1 MKQISTRLGEQK
13 ISKLLLNLSLP
24 ATVGMLVNALYNL
37 VDTIFVG
44 RGVGAIAIGGL
55 TVAFPIQMIIMAFAM
70 MIGIGAASAISRSLG
85 EKNIERADYVAGN
98 SFLCVIILSAIIF
111 ALGLIFTE
119 PMLRIFG
126 STETILPYAKDYIKI
141 ILWGNI
147 FFSFAMS
154 SNNLIRAEGNAK
166 VAMASM
172 LIGAIFNII
181 LDPIFIFI
189 FKLGIKGAA
198 LATIISQ
205 FISFLYILTY
215 LYSGKSSLKIKLHHL
230 KPKINIIKEIFAV
243 GSAAFS
249 RQVSGSIVAIVVNNS
264 LRVFGGDIA
273 LIIVGMLQRITMF
286 MFMPLFGVIQG
297 MQPIVGFN
305 YGAKKYDRLKE
316 AVKLSLI
323 TATALATFS
332 WLIVELFP
340 AAIISIFTTD
350 TEIIT
355 KGSLVIRI
363 AVSMI
368 PFIGIQ
374 IVAAGLF
381 QSLGKAVPSLV
392 LSLLRQV
399 LLFIP
404 LVIILPR
411 VWGLRIMGIWIAYP
425 AADILSVI
433 LTVLYLRSELK
444 KMGFWFDNNLI
455 REELSDLT

>member
-1 MKQISTRLGEQK
+1 MKQLAARLGEEK
-13 ISKLLLNLSLP
+13 ISKLLVNLSLP
-24 ATVGMLVNALYNL
+24 ATIGMMVHALYNL

-44 RGVGAIAIGGL
+44 RGVGALAIGGL
-55 TVAFPIQMIIMAFAM
+55 TIAFPIQMVIMAFAQ

-85 EKNIERADYVAGN
+85 AKDIEKADYVAGN
-98 SFLCVIILSAIIF
+98 SFLLIIILSSIIAAI
-111 ALGLIFTE
+111 GLTFTE
-119 PMLRIFG
+119 PMLRLFG
-126 STETILPYAKDYIKI
+126 ATETILPYAKDYITI
-141 ILWGNI
+141 ILWGSI

-166 VAMASM
+166 IAMVTM
-172 LIGAIFNII
+172 LIGAILNMI

-189 FKLGIKGAA
+189 FKMGIKGAA

-230 KPKINIIKEIFAV
+230 KPKIHIIIEILTV
-243 GSAAFS
+243 GSAAFF
-249 RQVSGSIVAIVVNNS
+249 RQVTGSVVAIVVNNS

-273 LIIVGMLQRITMF
+273 LIIVGMLQRITRF
-286 MFMPLFGVIQG
+286 MYMPLFGVIQG

-316 AVKLSLI
+316 AVKVSLI
-323 TATALATFS
+323 TATALATFG

-340 AAIISIFTTD
+340 AGIVSIFTVD

-355 KGSLVIRI
+355 NGSLVIRI
-363 AVSMI
+363 AVLMT

-411 VWGLRIMGIWIAYP
+411 VLGLKIMGIWIAYP

-444 KMGFWFDNNLI
+444 KMS
-455 REELSDLT
+455 LSLW

>member
-98 SFLCVIILSAIIF
+98 SFLCVIILSAIIS

-166 VAMASM
+166 VAMATM
-172 LIGAIFNII
+172 LIGAILNII

-230 KPKINIIKEIFAV
+230 KPKISIIKEIFAV

-249 RQVSGSIVAIVVNNS
+249 RQVSASIVAIVVNNS

-340 AAIISIFTTD
+340 AAIISIFTVD

-355 KGSLVIRI
+355 KGSIVIRI

-411 VWGLRIMGIWIAYP
+411 VWGLGIMGIWIAYP
-425 AADILSVI
+425 AADILSAI

-444 KMGFWFDNNLI
+444 KMDFWFDNNLV
-455 REELSDLT
+455 REELSELT

>member
-1 MKQISTRLGEQK
+1 MKQLTARLGEEK
-13 ISKLLLNLSLP
+13 INKLLVNLSLP
-24 ATVGMLVNALYNL
+24 ATIGMMVNALYNL

-55 TVAFPIQMIIMAFAM
+55 TIAFPIQMVIMAFAQ

-85 EKNIERADYVAGN
+85 AKDIEKADYVAGN
-98 SFLCVIILSAIIF
+98 SFLCVIVLSSIIAAI
-111 ALGLIFTE
+111 GLIFTE
-119 PMLRIFG
+119 PMLRFFG
-126 STETILPYAKDYIKI
+126 STETILPYAKDYITI
-141 ILWGNI
+141 ILWGSI

-166 VAMASM
+166 VAMVTM
-172 LIGAIFNII
+172 LIGAILNII

-230 KPKINIIKEIFAV
+230 KPKIHIIIEMLTV
-243 GSAAFS
+243 GSAAFF
-249 RQVSGSIVAIVVNNS
+249 RQVTGSVVAIVVNNS
-264 LRVFGGDIA
+264 LRIFGGDMA
-273 LIIVGMLQRITMF
+273 LIIAGILHRVIMF
-286 MFMPLFGVIQG
+286 VFMPLFGVIQG

-305 YGAKKYDRLKE
+305 YGAKKLDRVKE
-316 AVKLSLI
+316 AIKLSLI
-323 TATALATFS
+323 TTTVIATFG
-332 WLIVELFP
+332 WLIAELFP
-340 AAIISIFTTD
+340 FAIISIFTHD
-350 TEIIT
+350 AEVIE
-355 KGSLVIRI
+355 KGSTIIRI
-363 AVSMI
+363 VLSMI
-368 PFIGIQ
+368 PAIGIQ
-374 IVAAGLF
+374 IVGAALF
-381 QSLGKAVPSLV
+381 QSLGKAVPSLI

-411 VWGLRIMGIWIAYP
+411 VFGLGLLGIWIAYP

-433 LTVLYLRSELK
+433 LTALFLRSELK
-444 KMGFWFDNNLI
+444 KMS
-455 REELSDLT
+455 LSLW

>member
-1 MKQISTRLGEQK
+1 MKQMSNRLGEQK

-98 SFLCVIILSAIIF
+98 SFLCVIILSAIIS

-166 VAMASM
+166 VAMATM
-172 LIGAIFNII
+172 LIGAILNII

-243 GSAAFS
+243 GSAAFF

-340 AAIISIFTTD
+340 AAIISIFTVD

-355 KGSLVIRI
+355 KGSIVIRI

-411 VWGLRIMGIWIAYP
+411 VWGLGIMGIWIAYP
-425 AADILSVI
+425 AADILSAI

-444 KMGFWFDNNLI
+444 KMDFWFDNNLV
-455 REELSDLT
+455 REELSELT

>member
-55 TVAFPIQMIIMAFAM
+55 TVAFPIQMIIVAFAM

-98 SFLCVIILSAIIF
+98 SFLCVIILSAIIS

-166 VAMASM
+166 VAMATM
-172 LIGAIFNII
+172 LIGAILNII

-215 LYSGKSSLKIKLHHL
+215 LYSGKSSLKIKLYHL
-230 KPKINIIKEIFAV
+230 KPKISIIKEIFAV
-243 GSAAFS
+243 GSAAFF
-249 RQVSGSIVAIVVNNS
+249 RQVSGSVVAIVVNNS

-340 AAIISIFTTD
+340 VAIISIFTAD

-411 VWGLRIMGIWIAYP
+411 VLGLGIMGIWIAYP

-444 KMGFWFDNNLI
+444 KMDFWFDNNLVG
-455 REELSDLT
+455 EELSDLT

>member
-1 MKQISTRLGEQK
+1 MKQLTARLGEEK
-13 ISKLLLNLSLP
+13 ISKLLVNLSLP
-24 ATVGMLVNALYNL
+24 ATIGMMVNALYNL

-55 TVAFPIQMIIMAFAM
+55 TIAFPIQMVIMAFAQ

-85 EKNIERADYVAGN
+85 AKDLEKADYAAGN
-98 SFLCVIILSAIIF
+98 SFLCVIVLSSII
-111 ALGLIFTE
+111 ATIGLIFTE

-126 STETILPYAKDYIKI
+126 STETILPYAKDYITI
-141 ILWGNI
+141 ILWGSI

-154 SNNLIRAEGNAK
+154 ANNLIRAEGNAK
-166 VAMASM
+166 IAMVSM
-172 LIGAIFNII
+172 LIGAILNMI

-230 KPKINIIKEIFAV
+230 KPKIHIIFEILTV
-243 GSAAFS
+243 GSAAFF
-249 RQVSGSIVAIVVNNS
+249 RQVTGSVVAIVVNNS
-264 LRVFGGDIA
+264 LRIFGGDIA
-273 LIIVGMLQRITMF
+273 LIIVGILHRVTMF
-286 MFMPLFGVIQG
+286 VFMPLFGVIQG

-305 YGAKKYDRLKE
+305 YGAKKLDRVKE
-316 AVKLSLI
+316 AIKLSLI
-323 TATALATFS
+323 TTIVIAIFG
-332 WLIVELFP
+332 WLIAELFP
-340 AAIISIFTTD
+340 FAIISIFTHD
-350 TEIIT
+350 AEVIE
-355 KGSLVIRI
+355 KGSNVIRI
-363 AVSMI
+363 VLSMI
-368 PFIGIQ
+368 PVIGIQ
-374 IVAAGLF
+374 IVGAALF
-381 QSLGKAVPSLV
+381 QSLGKAVPSLI

-411 VWGLRIMGIWIAYP
+411 VFNLGLLGIWLAYP

-433 LTVLYLRSELK
+433 LTALFLRSELK
-444 KMGFWFDNNLI
+444 KMS
-455 REELSDLT
+455 LSLW

>member
-55 TVAFPIQMIIMAFAM
+55 TVAFPIQMVIMAFAM

-98 SFLCVIILSAIIF
+98 SFLCVIILSAIIS

-166 VAMASM
+166 VAMATM
-172 LIGAIFNII
+172 LIGAILNII

-243 GSAAFS
+243 GSAAFF

-273 LIIVGMLQRITMF
+273 LIIVGMLQRLTMF

-340 AAIISIFTTD
+340 AGIISIFTTD

-411 VWGLRIMGIWIAYP
+411 VLGLGIMGIWMAYP

-444 KMGFWFDNNLI
+444 KMDFWFDNNLV